1 MIRKRGVPAVHNILK
16 RTWAEIN
23 LDAICRNL
31 KEIRGVTEPG
41 VQIMAVIKADGYGHG
56 AVELA
61 KTYEENGVEWFAV
74 SNLDEALQLR
84 RNGVSRPILI
94 LGFTPTECA
103 ATLAKENI
111 SQTVLNEEYGAALSR
126 AAVEAGVRVHAH
138 IKADTGMSRIGFYYH
153 DETLNA
159 DAADKIAAVCALP
172 GILPE
177 GIFMHFASADEG
189 KGGEEF
195 TRRQFAL
202 FKNLLDALEERGV
215 NFKIRH
221 CCNSAATVVY
231 PGFHLDLVRPGII
244 LYGLAPSPVLEGAIS
259 LTPALE
265 LKSIISQVKTVPAGT
280 TVSYG
285 RTYTSQT
292 ERRIATIPI
301 GYADGYPRLLSGR
314 ADVLVCGKRARITGR
329 VCMDQLMADVTD
341 IPEAAEGCVVT
352 LIGKD
357 ADEEVSLDE
366 LARLT
371 GTINYEL
378 ACNISKRVPRVYL
391 RNGKVIENMCYI
403 N

>member
-1 MIRKRGVPAVHNILK
+1 MHNILK

-23 LDAICRNL
+23 LDSICRNMA
-31 KEIRGVTEPG
+31 EIRSLTEPG
-41 VQIMAVIKADGYGHG
+41 VQVMAVIKADGYGHG

-61 KTYEENGVEWFAV
+61 KTYEANGVEWFAV

-84 RNGVSRPILI
+84 NSGVTRPILI
-94 LGFTPTECA
+94 LGFTPAECA

-111 SQTVLNEEYGAALSR
+111 SQTVLNEDYGEALSR
-126 AAVEAGVRVHAH
+126 EAVKAGVRVHAH

-153 DETLNA
+153 DAELNA
-159 DAADKIAAVCALP
+159 DSIDKIATVCALP
-172 GILPE
+172 GLLPE

-189 KGGEEF
+189 ENGESF
-195 TRRQFAL
+195 TRGQFAL
-202 FKNLLDALEERGV
+202 FQSLLEALAARGV
-215 NFKIRH
+215 TFKLRH
-221 CCNSAATVVY
+221 CCNSAATVAY
-231 PGFHLDLVRPGII
+231 PEFHLDLIRPGII
-244 LYGLAPSPVLEGAIS
+244 LYGLAPSPLLKNSIA

-265 LKSIISQVKTVPAGT
+265 LKSIVSQVKTIPAGT
-280 TVSYG
+280 AVSYG

-292 ERRIATIPI
+292 ERKIATIPI
-301 GYADGYPRLLSGR
+301 GYADGYPRLLSGK
-314 ADVLVCGKRARITGR
+314 ADVLICGKRARITGR

-357 ADEEVSLDE
+357 ANEEISLDE
-366 LARLT
+366 LAELT

-391 RNGKVIENMCYI
+391 RGGKVIENMCYI

>member
-1 MIRKRGVPAVHNILK
+1 MHNILK

-31 KEIRGVTEPG
+31 EEIRRTCEPN
-41 VQIMAVIKADGYGHG
+41 VQTMAVIKADGYGHG

-61 KTYEENGVEWFAV
+61 KTYEESGVEWFAV

-84 RNGVSRPILI
+84 NAGVTRPILI
-94 LGFTPTECA
+94 LGFTPAECA
-103 ATLAKENI
+103 ETLAKENI
-111 SQTVLNEEYGAALSR
+111 SQTVLNEEYGEALSR
-126 AAVEAGVRVHAH
+126 AALQAGVRVRAH
-138 IKADTGMSRIGFYYH
+138 IKVDTGMSRIGFYYH
-153 DETLNA
+153 DEAQNA
-159 DAADKIAAVCALP
+159 DMTDKIAGVCALP
-172 GILPE
+172 GLLPE

-189 KGGEEF
+189 RDGESF

-202 FKNLLDALEERGV
+202 FRAMLGALSERGIS
-215 NFKIRH
+215 FKLRH
-221 CCNSAATVVY
+221 CCNSAATIAY
-231 PGFHLDLVRPGII
+231 PEFHLDLVRPGII
-244 LYGLAPSPVLEGAIS
+244 LYGLAPSPLLKNTVK

-265 LKSIISQVKTVPAGT
+265 LKSIISQVKTIPAGT
-280 TVSYG
+280 AVSYG

-314 ADVLVCGKRARITGR
+314 ADVLICGKRARITGR

-352 LIGKD
+352 LIGRD
-357 ADEEVSLDE
+357 SDEEISLDE
-366 LARLT
+366 LAELT

-391 RNGKVIENMCYI
+391 RGGTVTENMCYI